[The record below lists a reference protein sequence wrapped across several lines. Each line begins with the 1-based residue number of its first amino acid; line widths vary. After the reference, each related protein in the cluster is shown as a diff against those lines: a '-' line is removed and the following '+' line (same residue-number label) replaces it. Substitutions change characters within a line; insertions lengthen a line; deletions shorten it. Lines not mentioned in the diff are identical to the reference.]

1 MKYAARILLIAF
13 VAVLTA
19 GAIAGCG
26 EKSLARQNGENM
38 YAGNSSIER
47 SDYGLISK
55 GMSQEEV
62 ASMVG
67 PGVTLLTEDQDPRGV
82 GVVYTNDDGS
92 QALLFYWNGVLA
104 KKSWTEGL

>member
-1 MKYAARILLIAF
+1 MKYVVRATLVLV
-13 VAVLTA
+13 VAVITA

-26 EKSLARQNGENM
+26 EKSLAQQNGENM

-47 SDYGLISK
+47 SDYDLISK
-55 GMSQEEV
+55 GMSQEDV

-67 PGVTLLTEDQDPRGV
+67 PGVTLLTEDEDSRGV
-82 GVVYTNDDGS
+82 GVVYTNEDGS
-92 QALLFYWNGVLA
+92 QALLFYWNGVLT